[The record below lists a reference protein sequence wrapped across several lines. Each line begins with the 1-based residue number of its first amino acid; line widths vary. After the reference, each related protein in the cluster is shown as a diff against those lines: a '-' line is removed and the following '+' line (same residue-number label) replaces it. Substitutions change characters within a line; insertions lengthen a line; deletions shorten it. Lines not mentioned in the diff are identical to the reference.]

1 MADVD
6 NSTDSYRIKDIVF
19 FGSPRRIL
27 LQSANG
33 PCPLLALCNVLLL
46 RNQLRISMDARYIG
60 FAELVQL
67 VSNHLFDVNASAASG
82 DGSGGAQA
90 ADVRANLGS
99 CLDTLPRL
107 NVGLDVNCRFGGP
120 REFEYTSELA
130 VFDLCDINLFH
141 GWVVTKQDE
150 KASKA
155 FGSLSYNQVVEK
167 LIAYEEEQQK
177 LTTSGGAAP
186 SAEVRLLLEEGQA
199 IKEFMERTASQ
210 LSYEGLLELHQ
221 VVKERELAVFFRNSH
236 FSAMLKYSGKL
247 YVLCT
252 DIAFSASDI
261 VWERLDQLDGDTAYC
276 DADFQEHVEMPADMG
291 GMTSAEAAEES
302 AIAAAAAG
310 DHEAALRI
318 EQGAMDEMIAW
329 QMQQEEQIQAE
340 TAMLQQVQALS
351 QAQAAA
357 APPVAAPPP
366 AAHGASGQNGPPAA
380 AVAAAGQG
388 APAGGARAPKEKK
401 KGKSC
406 VVQ

>member
-1 MADVD
+1 
-6 NSTDSYRIKDIVF
+6 
-19 FGSPRRIL
+19 
-27 LQSANG
+27 
-33 PCPLLALCNVLLL
+33 
-46 RNQLRISMDARYIG
+46 MDARYIG
-60 FAELVQL
+60 FGDLVQL

-82 DGSGGAQA
+82 DGGG
-90 ADVRANLGS
+90 DVRANLGS

-141 GWVVTKQDE
+141 GWVVSKQDE
-150 KASKA
+150 TAYKA

-167 LIAYEEEQQK
+167 LIVYEEEQQK
-177 LTTSGGAAP
+177 SSGAAP
-186 SAEVRLLLEEGQA
+186 SEATRLLLEEGQA
-199 IKEFMERTASQ
+199 IKEFMQRTASQ
-210 LSYEGLLELHQ
+210 LSYEGLLELHE
-221 VVKERELAVFFRNSH
+221 VVRERELAVFFRNSH

-247 YVLCT
+247 YMLCT
-252 DIAFSASDI
+252 DIAFGASDI

-276 DADFQEHVEMPADMG
+276 DADFKEHVELPPDLG

-310 DHEAALRI
+310 DDEAALRI

-340 TAMLQQVQALS
+340 TAMMQQVQALS
-351 QAQAAA
+351 QAQAG
-357 APPVAAPPP
+357 AAPPP
-366 AAHGASGQNGPPAA
+366 AAPATSARAAPGNSAPPSGSAA
-380 AVAAAGQG
+380 QQAPVAAAT
-388 APAGGARAPKEKK
+388 AGARAPKEKK